1 MDELVAKL
9 ESYLNDS
16 ISLEDFE
23 CWFYGLTFDIEKRL
37 TGSVVEMAYEIEGI
51 LGEASSA
58 GWPSHILRLQLES
71 ILSSYSE
78 SQSVLSFS
86 FAPSRSFRAA
96 SSSAVI
102 GFPVWQSV

>member
-23 CWFYGLTFDIEKRL
+23 CWFYGLAFNIEKRL
-37 TGSVVEMAYEIEGI
+37 TGPVVEMAYEIEGT

-71 ILSSYSE
+71 ILASYS
-78 SQSVLSFS
+78 QTVWSFGS
-86 FAPSRSFRAA
+86 TAARSFRAA
-96 SSSAVI
+96 SSAAVI
-102 GFPVWQSV
+102 GFPVWQLK